1 MRVEHGDP
9 QGRRFIV
16 AEISKTWSECQED
29 QRHVRELFEECI
41 EFNLARGYRLHSWS
55 LAAAAYSLRTWP
67 RPEHQPDVPH
77 HHDNA
82 VQETIVA
89 VFERIEP

>member
-1 MRVEHGDP
+1 MRVEFGNP

-29 QRHVRELFEECI
+29 QRHVREPFEECI

-55 LAAAAYSLRTWP
+55 YGAAAYTLHTWRNEN
-67 RPEHQPDVPH
+67 RPDAPNT
-77 HHDNA
+77 HDSA

-89 VFERIEP
+89 VFERIDS

>member
-1 MRVEHGDP
+1 MKVEYGSP
-9 QGRRFIV
+9 RGRRFIV
-16 AEISKTWSECQED
+16 AEISKTWHECQED

-41 EFNLARGYRLHSWS
+41 EFNLSRGYRLHSWS
-55 LAAAAYSLRTWP
+55 YGVAAYPVRTWQGHD
-67 RPEHQPDVPH
+67 EHADQ
-77 HHDNA
+77 HDNA

>member
-16 AEISKTWSECQED
+16 AEISKTWHECQED

-55 LAAAAYSLRTWP
+55 YGSCAYTD
-67 RPEHQPDVPH
+67 QGIDGIAV
-77 HHDNA
+77 N

-89 VFERIEP
+89 VFERIEPTP